1 MIYRKLRKLE
11 QQERDIKSLIIAA
24 YQSGADPEVV
34 MIRVSDLQH
43 DLIELEHE
51 VELEKTF
58 VRLKESLAL
67 LALFTIVMVIVLF
80 IKKISYD

>member
-11 QQERDIKSLIIAA
+11 QQERDIQSLIIAA

-43 DLIELEHE
+43 DLIDLEHE

-80 IKKISYD
+80 IKKN